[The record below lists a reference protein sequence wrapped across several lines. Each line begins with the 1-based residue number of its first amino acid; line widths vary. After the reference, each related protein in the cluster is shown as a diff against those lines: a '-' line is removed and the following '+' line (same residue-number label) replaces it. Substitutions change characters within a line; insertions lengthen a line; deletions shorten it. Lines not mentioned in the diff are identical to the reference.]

1 MELSSIDMIQMSPLF
16 TFLLL
21 LQRSEC
27 CRLSG
32 EDDKPKVTPTNSTHV
47 QISWEGA
54 FSGCSDKNVKKIF
67 VRFPSESTNVKVR
80 LDDANVKFS
89 MGSGQFKFNPCC
101 KQKIG
106 VTLQLGNDTYLYS
119 NTTWYNKI
127 DHETP
132 ENNYKHLYGGS
143 LHKEVVNRSCLKE
156 NNTTVTIPDTPL
168 ALENCILKKEIKESE
183 ILGQGLKIKFTVVNP
198 ESEEKYL
205 VVEAPLDALNACPD
219 FTFQNSVLAVVVGL
233 SASVLVAAIVTIMF
247 LCYRKSRSGNMVMS
261 VDENP
266 VYGHSEGYYLGRERT
281 QVEDTSPYYGVRDE
295 GWEDFVT
302 DHNAY
307 YQ

>member
-67 VRFPSESTNVKVR
+67 VRFPSQSTNVKVR
-80 LDDANVKFS
+80 LNDDVKFS

-101 KQKIG
+101 KQSFS
-106 VTLQLGNDTYLYS
+106 VTLQLENETYLSS

-143 LHKEVVNRSCLKE
+143 LHREVVNRSCLKE
-156 NNTTVTIPDTPL
+156 NNTTVIIPDIPL

-198 ESEEKYL
+198 ENEEKYL

-281 QVEDTSPYYGVRDE
+281 QVEDTSLYYGVRDE
-295 GWEDFVT
+295 CWEDFVT
-302 DHNAY
+302 DRNTY